1 MISVE
6 QARAH
11 YANGDPVH
19 GFSHVLRVLRLV
31 RHIGPVEGAD
41 MEVLE
46 TAALLHDIARSDE
59 VYGVNCH
66 AALGAER
73 AREILADHPIDK
85 VAAVAEAIRS
95 HRFRDNV
102 APTTLEG
109 RILYDADKLDSI
121 GAIGVARAYA
131 YGGQHGQEL
140 WAGVSVEYAGRRRAA
155 GRGDAT
161 RGGHTPAHEFAFK
174 LSRIKDTLFTETAR
188 RMAAERH
195 RFMSAFYD
203 RLAMEVRGEL

>member
-1 MISVE
+1 MISID
-6 QARAH
+6 QARAY
-11 YANGDPVH
+11 YADGDPVH

-31 RHIGPVEGAD
+31 QHIGLREGAD

-46 TAALLHDIARSDE
+46 TAALLHDIARPDE
-59 VYGVNCH
+59 VDGMNCH
-66 AALGAER
+66 ATLGAER
-73 AREILADHPIDK
+73 AHVILADAPPGK
-85 VAAVAEAIRS
+85 VTAVSEAIRS

-102 APTTLEG
+102 VPSTMEG

-140 WAGVSVEYAGRRRAA
+140 WAEVSEQYAGRRRLA
-155 GRGDAT
+155 GQGDAT
-161 RGGHTPAHEFAFK
+161 RDGHTPAHEFAFK
-174 LSRIKDTLFTETAR
+174 LSRIKDTLFTETAKQ
-188 RMAAERH
+188 MAEERH
-195 RFMSAFYD
+195 RFMNAFYD